1 MKISEAIIIMQ
12 ETLKDYGDLDL
23 KIKVLD
29 YEEGETI
36 EKDVEQIELEH
47 RIATSREIKNCNVL
61 VISDGNK

>member
-1 MKISEAIIIMQ
+1 MKISEALIIMQ

-23 KIKVLD
+23 KINVLD

-36 EKDVEQIELEH
+36 EKDVDEIEVEH
-47 RIATSREIKNCNVL
+47 RIATSRDSGNCNVL